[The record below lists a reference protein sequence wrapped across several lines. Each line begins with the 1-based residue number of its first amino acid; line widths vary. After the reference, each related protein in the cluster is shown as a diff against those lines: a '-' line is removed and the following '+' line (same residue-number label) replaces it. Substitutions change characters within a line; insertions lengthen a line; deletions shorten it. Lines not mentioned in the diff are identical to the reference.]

1 MAKIISKTNSK
12 MIFENKYINLITFRE
27 SGVGVP
33 TPVMY
38 AKKNGKLYVET
49 RNSRYKVNRIK
60 KNPNVQIAP
69 CNMRGQILGPSIEG
83 TARILSKNEQNVAFE
98 ALRKKYFR
106 FRLGDKIKFGK
117 RGDDDRV
124 YIEITPEFSIK

>member
-1 MAKIISKTNSK
+1 MSKIKSKPNPT

-38 AKKNGKLYVET
+38 AKKNGKIYVET

-60 KNPNVQIAP
+60 KNPKVQIAP
-69 CNMRGQILGPSIEG
+69 CSMRGQILGPSVEG
-83 TARILSKNEQNVAFE
+83 TARILSKNEQSVAFE

-106 FRLGDKIKFGK
+106 FRLSDKIKFGK
-117 RGDDDRV
+117 SGDDDKV
-124 YIEITPEFSIK
+124 YLEITPEFSIK